1 MGRFIGRREEMA
13 ALETAYRSK
22 RFEMIPVYGR
32 RRVGKSELILRF
44 LEGKPGLYFLGQKA
58 PAPLLIRE
66 FLAAAA
72 RALKQPLLAE
82 VAADSWRAAFR
93 LLLEQKPAGKKF
105 VIALDEFQWTA
116 QSSPEMPSLLQE
128 ICDTCSRGPND
139 LMLILCGSY
148 MGFMEKEVLGKES
161 PLFGRRT
168 AQLLLR
174 PFGYREAVSFYPE
187 LSVSEAVLFYFL
199 CGGIPFYLKLFSA
212 RDSAETNI
220 QKNLLTEY
228 AALYREPEFLLR
240 EELKELTA
248 YYGVLMALASGPASS
263 PEIGRRS
270 GVAERHLYYYLQSL
284 IDLGYVS
291 RRQPLAP
298 QHRSRQVRFAI
309 DDPLLRFWFRFIY
322 PNSGI
327 IAQTGA
333 ERTFHTIIRPALDAY
348 YGSCFERLCREA
360 LPTLYQRE
368 GVTCRFNV
376 GEYWDKQSQIDVV
389 GVRDDNRIDL
399 GECKWGRVRS
409 PGALEEE
416 LTRKVKAYPN
426 PGNATIQRRLFTR
439 HPLHRTERDSTGR
452 LHSLEDLFAT

>member
-82 VAADSWRAAFR
+82 VAADSWRTAFR

-105 VIALDEFQWTA
+105 V
-116 QSSPEMPSLLQE
+116 
-128 ICDTCSRGPND
+128 
-139 LMLILCGSY
+139 
-148 MGFMEKEVLGKES
+148 
-161 PLFGRRT
+161 
-168 AQLLLR
+168 
-174 PFGYREAVSFYPE
+174 
-187 LSVSEAVLFYFL
+187 
-199 CGGIPFYLKLFSA
+199 
-212 RDSAETNI
+212 
-220 QKNLLTEY
+220 
-228 AALYREPEFLLR
+228 
-240 EELKELTA
+240 
-248 YYGVLMALASGPASS
+248 
-263 PEIGRRS
+263 
-270 GVAERHLYYYLQSL
+270 
-284 IDLGYVS
+284 
-291 RRQPLAP
+291 
-298 QHRSRQVRFAI
+298 
-309 DDPLLRFWFRFIY
+309 
-322 PNSGI
+322 
-327 IAQTGA
+327 
-333 ERTFHTIIRPALDAY
+333 
-348 YGSCFERLCREA
+348 
-360 LPTLYQRE
+360 
-368 GVTCRFNV
+368 
-376 GEYWDKQSQIDVV
+376 
-389 GVRDDNRIDL
+389 IDL

-426 PGNATIQRRLFTR
+426 PGNATIQGRLFTR